1 MKNDDNNLG
10 SKSLGEPKWRF
21 NTFFSDIS
29 ADLVSKFK
37 LLHTELLK
45 DNPTLGI
52 IPTKTETDADYLHF
66 ADIYLACK
74 AILSKDKSKIIYDLG
89 PGNVLPGL
97 IMAALAP
104 DRSIVVVDS
113 DGKKIDFVKKMAI
126 PMGLSNITAQVSRL
140 EDISDGLI
148 LSAIIRGPLPI
159 TKYLLP
165 MRKPM
170 ATDGKLHHLKGNTW
184 AREVGDIPSQ
194 ICTFWKPEL
203 AGEYQ
208 LPISGA
214 RLAVVTTIK
223 R

>member
-21 NTFFSDIS
+21 NTFFADAP
-29 ADLVSKFK
+29 ADLLSK
-37 LLHTELLK
+37 LEILHTELLK
-45 DNPTLGI
+45 ANPGLSI

-66 ADIYLACK
+66 ADIYLAIK
-74 AILSKDKSKIIYDLG
+74 AILAKDKSTTIYDLA
-89 PGNVLPGL
+89 PGNVLTGL
-97 IMAALAP
+97 ILALMAP
-104 DRSIVVVDS
+104 ERKVIVLDI
-113 DGKKIDFVKKMAI
+113 DGKKIDFVKQMI
-126 PMGLSNITAQVSRL
+126 NSLGISNITAQVGRI
-140 EDISDGLI
+140 EDVAEGVMP
-148 LSAIIRGPLPI
+148 SAMIRGPLPI
-159 TKYLLP
+159 TKYLLA

-170 ATDGKLHHLKGNTW
+170 AADGKLHHLKGNTW

-194 ICTFWKPEL
+194 ICSFWKPEL

-214 RLAVVTTIK
+214 RQAVVTTIK